1 MHYEIEHEHERNDG
15 SILTVKIGYTVSPV
29 VPASISGP
37 EEGGV
42 EIEYISVTDIRWTD
56 DDGND
61 IKRKPTI
68 EELTAAEQA
77 FPDSTAWELATADY
91 ARRDDEA
98 REQAAED
105 RAERL
110 AEARGSEGGY

>member
-1 MHYEIEHEHERNDG
+1 MHYEIEHEQEQDDG
-15 SILTVKIGYTVSPV
+15 SILTVKIGYSWSKPR
-29 VPASISGP
+29 PATMIDP
-37 EEGGV
+37 PEGGV
-42 EIEYISVTDIRWTD
+42 ELEYISVTDIRWTD
-56 DDGND
+56 EDGND

-77 FPDSTAWELATADY
+77 FPSDRAWNLAEADY

-98 REQAAED
+98 REAAAEAK
-105 RAERL
+105 AERL